1 MQSPLLESE
10 IQSAINQVKETYST
24 LNKDLK
30 SLENINSLSDTDFP
44 YSQSEYYSLKTKI
57 TQSLQ
62 TLKQLLNQLSS
73 TDTSNDKL
81 QVTLLY
87 MIIPYRKTLH
97 FYLKKLIKQQSQIN
111 KMNLNPFQNALKT
124 VYQHIHL

>member
-44 YSQSEYYSLKTKI
+44 YSQSEYYSLKTK
-57 TQSLQ
+57 
-62 TLKQLLNQLSS
+62 
-73 TDTSNDKL
+73 
-81 QVTLLY
+81 
-87 MIIPYRKTLH
+87 
-97 FYLKKLIKQQSQIN
+97 
-111 KMNLNPFQNALKT
+111 
-124 VYQHIHL
+124 